1 MKCVDEF
8 RNRDVATTLTDRLK
22 KTVCLPWTIMEACGR
37 QTHAIIRFDLNRRL
51 PKNLTLVHGSSVTIS
66 FNRSNAPFA
75 REGVSNRMLKKSA
88 SFVLA
93 SFRGSTYRS
102 GRELLWQLG
111 GGG

>member
-22 KTVCLPWTIMEACGR
+22 KTVRLPWTIMEACGR
-37 QTHAIIRFDLNRRL
+37 QTHAIIRFDLNGRL

-75 REGVSNRMLKKSA
+75 REFAQDACWV
-88 SFVLA
+88 
-93 SFRGSTYRS
+93 
-102 GRELLWQLG
+102 
-111 GGG
+111 